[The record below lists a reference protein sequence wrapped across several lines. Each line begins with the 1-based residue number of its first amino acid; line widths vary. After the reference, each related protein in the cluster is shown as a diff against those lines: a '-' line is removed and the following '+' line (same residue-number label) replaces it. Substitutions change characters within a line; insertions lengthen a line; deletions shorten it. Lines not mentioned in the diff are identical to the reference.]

1 MFDGCPSRWVLNCL
15 AILLVF
21 FRSLDIDGCYQLP
34 MYYAIITVGRIVE
47 HYYFKWDA
55 VMLSKPL
62 IYVEHC
68 WNYFEHCSNPKVTNG
83 KRKKKNQVSFW
94 VLMRNNRI
102 KKQQLDQMNQFLIKT
117 NQMNSILLKII
128 LKISNLWNIFDSLPP
143 GDRKPFDQLFLFCRH
158 ICTMYGFLLAV
169 LFISAL

>member
-21 FRSLDIDGCYQLP
+21 FSLTRYRWLLS
-34 MYYAIITVGRIVE
+34 ITNVLRNNYGGAYR
-47 HYYFKWDA
+47 WTLLLQMRDA

-68 WNYFEHCSNPKVTNG
+68 WNYFEHCSNSKVTNG

-102 KKQQLDQMNQFLIKT
+102 KKKQQLDQMNQFLIKT

-143 GDRKPFDQLFLFCRH
+143 GDRKPFDQLFF
-158 ICTMYGFLLAV
+158 FL
-169 LFISAL
+169 